1 MQLGPIQVD
10 RAELQYKKWS
20 MDNSGAVSGT
30 KVFFVFLLSGKLN
43 AISRVALLFTV
54 DPFTMNICLSRVTES
69 WKGHILWNMK
79 PKRCCQRF
87 NLYISA
93 CKGAFTYVLRSGIVS
108 ICTTLTTVAC
118 SIFQSGKWRGPVPC
132 PHWILQSARGDTGC
146 YASSFWHY
154 AFASRVFPDPPPYLI
169 KPLVNI

>member
-1 MQLGPIQVD
+1 MVMQLGPIQVD

-69 WKGHILWNMK
+69 
-79 PKRCCQRF
+79 
-87 NLYISA
+87 
-93 CKGAFTYVLRSGIVS
+93 
-108 ICTTLTTVAC
+108 
-118 SIFQSGKWRGPVPC
+118 
-132 PHWILQSARGDTGC
+132 
-146 YASSFWHY
+146 
-154 AFASRVFPDPPPYLI
+154 
-169 KPLVNI
+169 